1 MIEIVGDS
9 VDGLALAAV
18 LKDGMVW
25 DLRAADPA
33 APLVEGAVHWCRV
46 TRNDPRGGGWGKI
59 GEVPVRLTA
68 GEAAAQPVLVQVTA
82 LARTAKL
89 AEATTD
95 IALPGRCLV
104 HRPFGRGLRGAK
116 RLPGFRAGDWAAR
129 LPDRGGWIVR
139 SRAAEATP
147 DAVDRDAQRLAELGR
162 RLAAATPADESA
174 PVLPGLEPLRRLIL
188 DAGDPAAVRVPSP
201 DAARALA
208 AWCRTWAPDLA
219 DRIFAAPV
227 DLSEP
232 FVAAQSPEV
241 ALACG
246 GRLVIE
252 PTAALVA
259 VDVDLGS
266 AVSDRTANLE
276 ACRALPRE
284 IRLRNLAGPIV
295 VDLIGGTKPEAETK
309 ALLGAVAE
317 GFADDPATVQVVGI
331 DRLGLLRLA
340 RQRRGAALTDVLAG
354 RR

>member
-1 MIEIVGDS
+1 MIELVGDS

-18 LKDGMVW
+18 LKDGVVW

-46 TRNDPRGGGWGKI
+46 TRSDPRGGGWGKI
-59 GEVPVRLTA
+59 GEVPVRLA
-68 GEAAAQPVLVQVTA
+68 GDEPATQPILVQVTA
-82 LARTAKL
+82 QARTTKL

-104 HRPFGRGLRGAK
+104 HRPFGSGLRGAK

-129 LPDRGGWIVR
+129 LPDGGGWIVR
-139 SRAAEATP
+139 RRAAQATP
-147 DAVDRDAQRLAELGR
+147 DAVGRDAQHLAELGR
-162 RLAAATPADESA
+162 GLAAARPFDGSD
-174 PVLPGLEPLRRLIL
+174 PVLPGPDPLRRLIL
-188 DAGDPAAVRVPSP
+188 DAEDPAAVRLPSP

-208 AWCRTWAPDLA
+208 HWCRTWAPDLTE
-219 DRIFAAPV
+219 RIAVAPA

-232 FVAAQSPEV
+232 FVAAQSSEV
-241 ALACG
+241 ALASG

-266 AVSDRTANLE
+266 AASERTANLE
-276 ACRALPRE
+276 ACRVLARQ

-295 VDLIGGTKPEAETK
+295 VDLIGSAKPEAETK
-309 ALLGAVAE
+309 VLLAAVAD

-340 RQRRGAALTDVLAG
+340 RQRRGAALADVLAG